1 MSSCSRVTR
10 CTPRI
15 PCLMLLVT
23 LTAAG
28 VQAQDR
34 LFIGTGEIGAFGRFG
49 ERIGTAPGAVYG
61 KLVAGGR
68 YIATASGA
76 FDTSTG
82 AFTPAAGGVVIAV
95 DPRRPRLFMHDL
107 AVVSVFDLERH
118 VSTPLFESTG
128 LATLLPAPARA
139 QLASDANELFVWH
152 RAAGN
157 GEEVAVVDLA
167 SGSVSRRFPIGTVLG
182 SFSDWRVAADGRRLF
197 VVDGAE
203 IRLLDGATGLPL
215 APPVSGSGKIVDDR
229 VNRRIY
235 VLDAVG
241 RLRAFDDALRPL
253 GQLAVRASC
262 GVVPAVFSS
271 HSGRL
276 YIVES
281 DSQGS
286 QKEGVTYTYFL
297 GVFDAATGRRLDSR
311 DVTSAAGLPMG
322 PNFCGPGPLAV
333 ITAPGAPQGLAATVS
348 GRDVTLTFTNVGDAS
363 GFVLDVGFSPGRTDL
378 STFVGGA
385 TTATFTNVP
394 SGTYYL
400 RVRGGNAFGGG
411 RPSNEV
417 VVTVP

>member
-1 MSSCSRVTR
+1 MSSCSRVTP
-10 CTPRI
+10 CTSRI
-15 PCLMLLVT
+15 TFLVLLVT

-49 ERIGTAPGAVYG
+49 ERIGAAPEPVYG
-61 KLVAGGR
+61 QLVAGGR
-68 YIATASGA
+68 YISTLMGA
-76 FDTSTG
+76 YDTSTG
-82 AFTPAAGGVVIAV
+82 AFVPAAGGLVIAV

-107 AVVSVFDLERH
+107 AVVSVFDLEHR

-152 RAAGN
+152 RAAGG
-157 GEEVAVVDLA
+157 GEEVAVVDLTT
-167 SGSVSRRFPIGTVLG
+167 GTVSRRFPIATVLG

-197 VVDGAE
+197 VVDGAQ
-203 IRLLDGATGLPL
+203 IRLLDGASGLAL
-215 APPVSGSGKIVDDR
+215 APHVSGSGKIVDDQ

-235 VLDAVG
+235 VLASG
-241 RLRAFDDALRPL
+241 LLRAFDDALRPL

-262 GVVPAVFSS
+262 GVVPAAFSA

-281 DSQGS
+281 DGQGS

-311 DVTSAAGLPMG
+311 DVTRAAGLPVG
-322 PNFCGPGPLAV
+322 PNFCGPGPIAV

-363 GFVLDVGFSPGRTDL
+363 KFVLDVGLTPGRTDV
-378 STFVGGA
+378 TFGIGA
-385 TTATFTNVP
+385 SSPITLASAP
-394 SGTYYL
+394 PGTYYL
-400 RVRGGNAFGGG
+400 RVRGTNAFGVS
-411 RPSNEV
+411 RPPNEV
-417 VVTVP
+417 VVTLP